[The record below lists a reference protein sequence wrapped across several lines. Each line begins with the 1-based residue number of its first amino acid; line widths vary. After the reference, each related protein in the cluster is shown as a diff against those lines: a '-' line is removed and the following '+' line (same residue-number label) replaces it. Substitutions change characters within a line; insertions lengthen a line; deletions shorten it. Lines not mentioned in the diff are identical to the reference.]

1 MLQVNPH
8 KENIYL
14 NCKRNGLKSTLSEK
28 YFQLTDWVGTPDRK
42 YFAEDALRDQ
52 ESRSPESPVVF
63 HLIKEYFIPPP
74 LTSLI
79 CLQVVNIP

>member
-28 YFQLTDWVGTPDRK
+28 YFQLTD
-42 YFAEDALRDQ
+42 
-52 ESRSPESPVVF
+52 
-63 HLIKEYFIPPP
+63 
-74 LTSLI
+74 
-79 CLQVVNIP
+79 